1 MKIKSFSC
9 SADSAGTIIIAAKLA
24 QFDKKAVNVE
34 YFDRLCLSIGREFVA
49 AIADDPKQLAFI
61 EAKTSAFIEQ
71 QKILINTDDHEMQD
85 H

>member
-24 QFDKKAVNVE
+24 QFDKKAINME
-34 YFDRLCLSIGREFVA
+34 YYDKLCLSIGREFVN
-49 AIADDPKQLAFI
+49 AIAYDTEALAKM
-61 EAKTSAFIEQ
+61 EAKTSAFIEL
-71 QKILINTDDHEMQD
+71 QKTLIETDSHEMQN

>member
-24 QFDKKAVNVE
+24 QFDKKAVNVD
-34 YFDRLCLSIGREFVA
+34 YFDKLCLSIGREFVN
-49 AIADDPKQLAFI
+49 AIANEPNQLAFI
-61 EAKTSAFIEQ
+61 EAKSAEFVEQ
-71 QKILINTDDHEMQD
+71 QKNLITTDHEVQD

>member
-49 AIADDPKQLAFI
+49 AIAGDPKQLAFI
-61 EAKTSAFIEQ
+61 EAKTSAFVDL
-71 QKILINTDDHEMQD
+71 QKTLIDTGNEVQD

>member
-24 QFDKKAVNVE
+24 QLDKKAINMD
-34 YFDRLCLSIGREFVA
+34 YFDKLCLSIGREFVA
-49 AIADDPKQLAFI
+49 AIANDTEAIAKMEAKTTAFI
-61 EAKTSAFIEQ
+61 EL
-71 QKILINTDDHEMQD
+71 QKNLIDTDSHEMQN

>member
-24 QFDKKAVNVE
+24 NLDKKAVNND
-34 YFDRLCLSIGREFVA
+34 YLDKLYLLIGREFVA
-49 AIADDPKQLAFI
+49 AIAADPNHLAFI
-61 EAKTSAFIEQ
+61 EAKTSAFVER
-71 QKILINTDDHEMQD
+71 QKNLINTDDHEVQD

>member
-24 QFDKKAVNVE
+24 QFDKKAVNME
-34 YFDRLCLSIGREFVA
+34 YFDKLCLSIGREFVA
-49 AIADDPKQLAFI
+49 AIASDPEALAKM

-71 QKILINTDDHEMQD
+71 QKNLIEIGHEMQN